1 MGPVQFVLNRDEKEK
16 RSMPFQEKQRIY
28 PNETQILNSNYLGYQ
43 TFRDDVS
50 RIISGNQSEN
60 DINYILDKYNPE
72 NKNCKITGLKYPK
85 ETILLYA
92 TGLIIQNAELIQ
104 KNFKIFN
111 FIQKIYLNLGFS
123 EKEIEKCKFVEER
136 FQKEF
141 EIELKL
147 LIYDI
152 TEGIFRNLLPI
163 FYPTFN
169 LNFALKD
176 ICQPNIITLILN
188 EQILTKVDLIESLS
202 ESIRYCSELQIVNF
216 ILIPKDNN
224 NKLIETFGLDG
235 LMFTMLY
242 KLIEAVS
249 LNRSIKSFFLHSIKD
264 YSIIMAPEISN
275 LIIKKLQSE
284 TLVALHIGNFY
295 ISTEFNKKLIF
306 QFSSTRSLLFVS
318 LENKYFT
325 KDNILTLKSILSKNK
340 SILALS
346 IVAPLF
352 KKMKPEIIN
361 KFKSTLIEGSKLEI
375 VNLSSQSIFDSYFN
389 ENKIIIQ

>member
-16 RSMPFQEKQRIY
+16 RSIPFQEKQRIY
-28 PNETQILNSNYLGYQ
+28 PNENQILNSNYLGYQ
-43 TFRDDVS
+43 SFRDDVN
-50 RIISGNQSEN
+50 RIISGNISEN
-60 DINYILDKYNPE
+60 DINSILDKYDPQ
-72 NKNCKITGLKYPK
+72 NKNCKISGLKYPK

-92 TGLIIQNAELIQ
+92 TGLIIQNSELI
-104 KNFKIFN
+104 KKIKIFN

-123 EKEIEKCKFVEER
+123 EKDVEKCKLVEER

-152 TEGIFRNLLPI
+152 NEGIIKNLLPI
-163 FYPTFN
+163 FYSFFN
-169 LNFALKD
+169 LNFAIKD

-188 EQILTKVDLIESLS
+188 EQLLTKVELIESLS
-202 ESIRYCSELQIVNF
+202 ESIRYCTELQIVVF
-216 ILIPKDNN
+216 ILIPKDKNN
-224 NKLIETFGLDG
+224 QLVETFGLDG

-242 KLIEAVS
+242 KLVEAVS
-249 LNRSIKSFFLHSIKD
+249 LNRAIKSFFLHSIKD

-284 TLVALHIGNFY
+284 TLVALHLGNFY
-295 ISTEFNKKLIF
+295 ISTEFYKKLIF
-306 QFSSTRSLLFVS
+306 QFCSTRSLLFVS

-325 KDNILTLKSILSKNK
+325 KDNILTLKGILSKNK
-340 SILALS
+340 SILTLS

-352 KKMKPEIIN
+352 KNMKPEIIN
-361 KFKSTLIEGSKLEI
+361 KFKSTLIEGSKLEF
-375 VNLSSQSIFDSYFN
+375 VNLSSQSLFDSYFN
-389 ENKIIIQ
+389 ENKNIINQ

>member
-16 RSMPFQEKQRIY
+16 RYIAFQEKQRIY
-28 PNETQILNSNYLGYQ
+28 PNENQILNSNYLGYQ
-43 TFRDDVS
+43 SFRDDVN
-50 RIISGNQSEN
+50 RIISGNISEN
-60 DINYILDKYNPE
+60 DIIYILDKYDPQ

-92 TGLIIQNAELIQ
+92 TGLIIQNSELLKKI
-104 KNFKIFN
+104 KIFN

-123 EKEIEKCKFVEER
+123 EKEIEKCKSVEER

-152 TEGIFRNLLPI
+152 TEGIFKNLLPI
-163 FYPTFN
+163 FYSTFN
-169 LNFALKD
+169 LNFAIKD

-188 EQILTKVDLIESLS
+188 ENILTKVELIESLS
-202 ESIRYCSELQIVNF
+202 ESIRYCTQLQIVNF
-216 ILIPKDNN
+216 ILIPKDKNN
-224 NKLIETFGLDG
+224 QLVETFGLDG

-242 KLIEAVS
+242 KLVEAVS
-249 LNRSIKSFFLHSIKD
+249 LNRAIKSFCLHSIKD

-284 TLVALHIGNFY
+284 TLVALHLGNFY
-295 ISTEFNKKLIF
+295 ISTEFYKKLIF

-325 KDNILTLKSILSKNK
+325 KDYILTLKSILSKNK
-340 SILALS
+340 SILAMS

-352 KKMKPEIIN
+352 KNMKPEIIN
-361 KFKSTLIEGSKLEI
+361 KFKSTLIEGSKLEV
-375 VNLSSQSIFDSYFN
+375 VNLSSQSLFDSYFN
-389 ENKIIIQ
+389 ENKNIINQ

>member
-16 RSMPFQEKQRIY
+16 RYIAFQEKQRIY
-28 PNETQILNSNYLGYQ
+28 PNENQILNSNYLGYQ
-43 TFRDDVS
+43 SFRDDVN
-50 RIISGNQSEN
+50 RIISGNISEN
-60 DINYILDKYNPE
+60 DIIYILDKYDPQ

-92 TGLIIQNAELIQ
+92 TGLIIQNSELLKKI
-104 KNFKIFN
+104 KIFN

-123 EKEIEKCKFVEER
+123 EKEIEKCKSVEER

-152 TEGIFRNLLPI
+152 TEGIFKNLLPI
-163 FYPTFN
+163 FYSTFN
-169 LNFALKD
+169 LNFAIKD

-188 EQILTKVDLIESLS
+188 ENILTKVELIESLS
-202 ESIRYCSELQIVNF
+202 ESIRYCTQLQIVNF
-216 ILIPKDNN
+216 ILIPKDKNN
-224 NKLIETFGLDG
+224 QLVETFGLDG

-242 KLIEAVS
+242 KLVEAVS
-249 LNRSIKSFFLHSIKD
+249 LNRAIKSFCLHSIKD

-284 TLVALHIGNFY
+284 TLVALHLGNFY
-295 ISTEFNKKLIF
+295 ISTEFYKKLIF

-325 KDNILTLKSILSKNK
+325 KDYILTLKSILSKNK
-340 SILALS
+340 SILAMS

-352 KKMKPEIIN
+352 KNMKPEIIN
-361 KFKSTLIEGSKLEI
+361 KFKSTLIEGSKLEV
-375 VNLSSQSIFDSYFN
+375 VNLSSQSLFDAYFN
-389 ENKIIIQ
+389 ENKNIINQ